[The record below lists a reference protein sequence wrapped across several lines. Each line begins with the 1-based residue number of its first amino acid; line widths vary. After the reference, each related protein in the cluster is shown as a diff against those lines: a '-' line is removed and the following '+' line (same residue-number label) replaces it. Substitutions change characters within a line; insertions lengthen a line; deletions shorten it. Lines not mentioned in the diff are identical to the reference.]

1 MRKEFPIDI
10 LSSVEKPARYTG
22 MEFGSIVKPEQD
34 VDITF
39 CLAFP
44 DVYEIGMSY
53 LGFKIL
59 YACLNELKG
68 VQAERA
74 FAPWVD
80 MEEKMRERKLPL
92 SSLENTRPLKEF
104 DLVGFTL
111 LYEMSYSNIL
121 NMLDMGGVPIW
132 AKDRTDED
140 PFVCAGGCC
149 VFNCEPLAD
158 FLDFCMLG
166 DGEKIIQEVTVLYQA
181 WKKEGKPGGRLE
193 FLRRVSKIQGI
204 YVPSFYK
211 IDYNQ
216 DGTIAGKTPLEPT
229 APVVIYKRVEQD
241 LDSLAFPTNPIVP
254 YGDTVHDRIMLE
266 LFRGCSRGCR
276 FCNAGMIYRPIRE
289 RKQETVMELAKKLVP
304 ATGYNEISLFSLSTA
319 DYSCLEPLVKE
330 LLETFKKDRV
340 SVSLPSL
347 RIDSFSV
354 KLAQEVQAVRK
365 SGLTFAPEAGSQRMR
380 DVINK
385 GVTEE
390 DLMNAVGA
398 AFENGWSTVK
408 LYFMIGLP
416 TETDEDVL
424 AIAKLAQMVQ
434 WKYKQVTGHFG
445 AKVTVSVSNF
455 VPKPY
460 TPFQWVGQ
468 NTKAEFDRKHMLL
481 KRAFMGLKNIHYQYH
496 DSDTSRME
504 GVLARGDRRLSKA
517 IYTAW
522 QRGAKFDSWSEFFDF
537 DRWKKAIEDCGLTME
552 FYNSRER
559 GADEIFPW
567 EHTSCGVDR
576 RFLWHEYE
584 KAQAAALTHDCRRST
599 CTGCGVCPNLGVK
612 IIDWKEKGH
621 EAESTTD

>member
-1 MRKEFPIDI
+1 MRKELPIDI
-10 LSSVEKPARYTG
+10 LNSVEKPARYTG
-22 MEFGSIVKPEQD
+22 MEFGSIIKPEQE
-34 VDITF
+34 VDTTF

-44 DVYEIGMSY
+44 DAYEIGMSY

-59 YACLNELKG
+59 YDCLNVLPG

-80 MEEKMRERKLPL
+80 MEEKMRQRQLPL
-92 SSLENTRPLKEF
+92 ASLENTRPLKDF
-104 DLVGFTL
+104 DLLGFTL

-121 NMLDMGGVPIW
+121 NMMDLGGVPLW
-132 AKDRTDED
+132 SKDRTLDD

-166 DGEKIIQEVTVLYQA
+166 DGEKIIQEVTVLYQI
-181 WKKEGKPGGRLE
+181 WKKEGKPGGRIE
-193 FLRRVSKIQGI
+193 FLRRVSRIQGI

-211 IDYNQ
+211 VTYHA
-216 DGTIAGKTPLEPT
+216 DGTLAGTIPLEPT
-229 APVVIYKRVEQD
+229 APEVVYKRVEQD
-241 LDSLAFPTNPIVP
+241 MDTLDFPTHPIVP
-254 YGDTVHDRIMLE
+254 YSDTVHDRIMLE
-266 LFRGCSRGCR
+266 IFRGCSRGCR
-276 FCNAGMIYRPIRE
+276 FCNAGMIYRPVRE
-289 RKQETVMELAKKLVP
+289 RRPETLMKLAKELVP

-319 DYSCLEPLVKE
+319 DYSYLEPLTRE
-330 LLETFKKDRV
+330 LLATFQKDRV

-365 SGLTFAPEAGSQRMR
+365 SGLTFAPEAGSQKMR

-398 AFENGWSTVK
+398 AFENGWSAVK

-424 AIAKLAQMVQ
+424 AIAQLAQKVQ
-434 WKYKQVTGHFG
+434 WKYKAVTGHGG

-460 TPFQWVGQ
+460 TPFEWVGQ
-468 NTKAEFDRKHMLL
+468 NSKAEFDRKHMLL
-481 KRAFMGLKNIHYQYH
+481 KQAFAGLKNIHYQYH
-496 DSDTSRME
+496 DSRTSLME
-504 GVLARGDRRLSKA
+504 GVLARGDRRLGKA
-517 IYTAW
+517 IYLAW

-537 DRWKKAIEDCGLTME
+537 DRWQQAIENSGLTME
-552 FYNSRER
+552 FYNTRPR
-559 GADEIFPW
+559 GKEEIFPW
-567 EHTSCGVDR
+567 EHTSCGVSR
-576 RFLWHEYE
+576 KFLRNEYE
-584 KAQAAALTHDCRRST
+584 KAQQAALTHDCRRST
-599 CTGCGVCPNLGVK
+599 CTGCGVCQQLGVQ
-612 IIDWKEKGH
+612 IVDWKARKEK
-621 EAESTTD
+621 A